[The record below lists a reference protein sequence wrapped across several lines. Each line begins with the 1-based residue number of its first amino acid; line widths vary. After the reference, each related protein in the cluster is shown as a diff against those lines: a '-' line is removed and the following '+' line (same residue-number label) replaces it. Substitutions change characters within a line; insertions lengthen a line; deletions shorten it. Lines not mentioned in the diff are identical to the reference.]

1 MWPCWSPSLALTS
14 DWRCA
19 RMYPCQALSTL
30 LLHQLQLGELVSY
43 HGNTLYDP
51 AAWSTYCHYSRADLP
66 MPVAPADLPEVR
78 PRPSAASKW
87 PSSEGPGRRHLNRLS
102 PGHTLTS
109 LIQGLGV
116 VRFPG
121 LKRDIRSI
129 GLQKAAEWRFA
140 MIIGNAGAW
149 PITIG
154 PDDGTGLRYQRRKTA
169 SACAGWA
176 AKWRIMLAMDCRG

>member
-1 MWPCWSPSLALTS
+1 MTLDLCLRPVRAHPWLFQRKETVEGVRRITWPGMRVSPS
-14 DWRCA
+14 RPVP
-19 RMYPCQALSTL
+19 RALSPG
-30 LLHQLQLGELVSY
+30 HHAAAGR
-43 HGNTLYDP
+43 LYRNRNRKR
-51 AAWSTYCHYSRADLP
+51 S
-66 MPVAPADLPEVR
+66 
-78 PRPSAASKW
+78 
-87 PSSEGPGRRHLNRLS
+87 GRRHLNRLS

-109 LIQGLGV
+109 LIQDLGV

-140 MIIGNAGAW
+140 MIIGHAGAW

-154 PDDGTGLRYQRRKTA
+154 PDDGPGLRYQRRKTA

>member
-1 MWPCWSPSLALTS
+1 MGVKRRMPRSWEFSPG
-14 DWRCA
+14 R
-19 RMYPCQALSTL
+19 
-30 LLHQLQLGELVSY
+30 
-43 HGNTLYDP
+43 
-51 AAWSTYCHYSRADLP
+51 
-66 MPVAPADLPEVR
+66 
-78 PRPSAASKW
+78 
-87 PSSEGPGRRHLNRLS
+87 PGRRHLNRLS
-102 PGHTLTS
+102 PSHTLTS
-109 LIQGLGV
+109 LILDLGV

-140 MIIGNAGAW
+140 MIIGHAGAW

-154 PDDGTGLRYQRRKTA
+154 PDDGPGLRYQRRKTA

>member
-1 MWPCWSPSLALTS
+1 MKLTASETCWPLLNTHSIRSFRRLSISRSLEA
-14 DWRCA
+14 
-19 RMYPCQALSTL
+19 
-30 LLHQLQLGELVSY
+30 
-43 HGNTLYDP
+43 
-51 AAWSTYCHYSRADLP
+51 
-66 MPVAPADLPEVR
+66 
-78 PRPSAASKW
+78 
-87 PSSEGPGRRHLNRLS
+87 GRRHLNRLS

-140 MIIGNAGAW
+140 MIIGHAGAW

-154 PDDGTGLRYQRRKTA
+154 PDDGPGLRYQRRKTA